1 LGMKKTNTP
10 LGYYAGYDFLK
21 QINSPIW

>member
-1 LGMKKTNTP
+1 MKKTNTP

-21 QINSPIW
+21 QVNSPIW